1 MFRASSKNHKIKGQG
16 VATLESLPCLEID
29 SQFSLL
35 MFILIMFSQK
45 KRTGSVQPENRIR
58 LAGEPDPFSWRT
70 RSVQPQNR
78 IRLVGELDPFSRRTG
93 SVQPENWIG
102 LVGDLDTFSRR
113 TGSVQLEN
121 RICLAGEP
129 DQFRQRTGSVQT
141 ENRIHLA
148 REPDPFSRR
157 TGSAQ
162 PENRIRLADT
172 STIKTV
178 KQTPNIFVIS
188 SIEILNM
195 VITFQTASTLKCR
208 NVMNFGF
215 ISPTHIY
222 F

>member
-1 MFRASSKNHKIKGQG
+1 
-16 VATLESLPCLEID
+16 
-29 SQFSLL
+29 
-35 MFILIMFSQK
+35 MFILIMFSQR

-58 LAGEPDPFSWRT
+58 LAR
-70 RSVQPQNR
+70 
-78 IRLVGELDPFSRRTG
+78 ELDPFSRRTG
-93 SVQPENWIG
+93 SVQPENWIR
-102 LVGDLDTFSRR
+102 LARKLDRFSWRP
-113 TGSVQLEN
+113 GYVQPEN
-121 RICLAGEP
+121 RIRLAGEP
-129 DQFRQRTGSVQT
+129 DLLSWRTRSVQSSQRT
-141 ENRIHLA
+141 RIRLDG
-148 REPDPFSRR
+148 EPDPFSRR

-162 PENRIRLADT
+162 PENRIHLADT

>member
-35 MFILIMFSQK
+35 MFILIMFSQR

-58 LAGEPDPFSWRT
+58 LAR
-70 RSVQPQNR
+70 
-78 IRLVGELDPFSRRTG
+78 ELDPFSRRTG
-93 SVQPENWIG
+93 SVQPENWIR
-102 LVGDLDTFSRR
+102 LARKLDRFSWRP
-113 TGSVQLEN
+113 GYVQPEN
-121 RICLAGEP
+121 RIRLAGEP
-129 DQFRQRTGSVQT
+129 DLLSWRTRSVQSSQRT
-141 ENRIHLA
+141 RIRLDG
-148 REPDPFSRR
+148 EPDPFSRR

-162 PENRIRLADT
+162 PENRIHLADT